1 LWKKGVTT
9 VNKNSDNNDD
19 ILQFETTTED
29 ERLEI
34 LKKKRKRRRQI
45 QLGVFIG
52 VILLVILILLYM
64 FTDISKVDQVDI
76 KGEEIVSKNDIEKAL
91 DIKKDSRIYNIP
103 VSDMK
108 SKIEEIEGV
117 KSVEIK
123 RHFPNDLTVNVNE
136 YETIGL
142 VKEKK
147 HYVPLLENGKTIK
160 NLSTDL
166 PIDVPILNDFSSKKL
181 NKMIPELKK
190 VKPKVK
196 SMISEINYK
205 PGENNQNRIQ
215 LFMTDNVEVVGD
227 IQTFANKINYY
238 PSISD
243 KLERDNSGALKT
255 PGFLDL
261 QVGVTFLPYETEEQ
275 QKERSEK
282 ETKQDESNKTEQKK
296 LDQALQDLSK
306 ELDKSGEEPKSTEKS
321 EE

>member
-1 LWKKGVTT
+1 M
-9 VNKNSDNNDD
+9 NKSSDNNDD

-91 DIKKDSRIYNIP
+91 DVKKDSRIYNIP

-147 HYVPLLENGKTIK
+147 RYLPLLENGKTIK

-181 NKMIPELKK
+181 NKLIPELKK

-243 KLERDNSGALKT
+243 KLERNNSGALKT

-282 ETKQDESNKTEQKK
+282 ETKQDENNKTEQKK

>member
-1 LWKKGVTT
+1 M
-9 VNKNSDNNDD
+9 NKSSDNNDD

-147 HYVPLLENGKTIK
+147 RYVPLLENGKTIK

-181 NKMIPELKK
+181 NKLIPELKK

-282 ETKQDESNKTEQKK
+282 ETKQDENNKTEQKK

>member
-1 LWKKGVTT
+1 M
-9 VNKNSDNNDD
+9 NKSSDNNDD

-76 KGEEIVSKNDIEKAL
+76 KGEEIVSINDIEKAL

-108 SKIEEIEGV
+108 SKIEEIDGV

-147 HYVPLLENGKTIK
+147 RYVPLLENGKTIK

-181 NKMIPELKK
+181 NKLIPELKK

-282 ETKQDESNKTEQKK
+282 ETKQDENNKTEQKK

>member
-1 LWKKGVTT
+1 
-9 VNKNSDNNDD
+9 VNKSSDNNDD

-282 ETKQDESNKTEQKK
+282 ETKQDESTKTEQKK

-306 ELDKSGEEPKSTEKS
+306 ELDKSGEEPESTEKS

>member
-1 LWKKGVTT
+1 M
-9 VNKNSDNNDD
+9 NKSSDNNDD

-103 VSDMK
+103 ISDMK
-108 SKIEEIEGV
+108 SKIEKIEGV

-147 HYVPLLENGKTIK
+147 RYVPLLENGKTIK

-282 ETKQDESNKTEQKK
+282 ESKQDESNKTEQKK

>member
-1 LWKKGVTT
+1 M
-9 VNKNSDNNDD
+9 NKSSENNDD

-76 KGEEIVSKNDIEKAL
+76 KGEEIVSKNDIDKAL

>member
-1 LWKKGVTT
+1 

-282 ETKQDESNKTEQKK
+282 ETKQDESNNTEQKK

>member
-1 LWKKGVTT
+1 MIHLKHVATNLLKVSKTFTNILEIVKKGVTT

-76 KGEEIVSKNDIEKAL
+76 KGEEIVSKTILKSFRYQ
-91 DIKKDSRIYNIP
+91 KDSRIYNIP

-142 VKEKK
+142 VKEKTLRTVIRK
-147 HYVPLLENGKTIK
+147 W
-160 NLSTDL
+160 
-166 PIDVPILNDFSSKKL
+166 
-181 NKMIPELKK
+181 
-190 VKPKVK
+190 
-196 SMISEINYK
+196 
-205 PGENNQNRIQ
+205 ENN
-215 LFMTDNVEVVGD
+215 
-227 IQTFANKINYY
+227 
-238 PSISD
+238 
-243 KLERDNSGALKT
+243 
-255 PGFLDL
+255 
-261 QVGVTFLPYETEEQ
+261 
-275 QKERSEK
+275 
-282 ETKQDESNKTEQKK
+282 
-296 LDQALQDLSK
+296 
-306 ELDKSGEEPKSTEKS
+306 
-321 EE
+321 

>member
-1 LWKKGVTT
+1 M
-9 VNKNSDNNDD
+9 NKSSDNNDD

-261 QVGVTFLPYETEEQ
+261 QVGMTFLPYETEEQ

-282 ETKQDESNKTEQKK
+282 ETKQDESTKTEQKK

-306 ELDKSGEEPKSTEKS
+306 ELDKSGEEPESTEKS

>member
-1 LWKKGVTT
+1 M
-9 VNKNSDNNDD
+9 NKSSDNNDD

-181 NKMIPELKK
+181 NKMIPKLKK

-282 ETKQDESNKTEQKK
+282 ETKQDESTKTKQKK

-306 ELDKSGEEPKSTEKS
+306 ELDKSGEEPESTEKS

>member
-1 LWKKGVTT
+1 M
-9 VNKNSDNNDD
+9 NKSSDNNDD

-76 KGEEIVSKNDIEKAL
+76 KGEEIVSKNDIEKAI

-108 SKIEEIEGV
+108 SKIEKIEGV

-147 HYVPLLENGKTIK
+147 RYLPLLENGKTIK
-160 NLSTDL
+160 SLSTDL

-181 NKMIPELKK
+181 NKLIPELKK

-282 ETKQDESNKTEQKK
+282 ETKQDENNKTEQKK

>member
-1 LWKKGVTT
+1 M
-9 VNKNSDNNDD
+9 NKSSDNNDD
-19 ILQFETTTED
+19 ILQFEATTED

-103 VSDMK
+103 VSGMK

-282 ETKQDESNKTEQKK
+282 ETKQDESTKTEQKK

-306 ELDKSGEEPKSTEKS
+306 ELDKSGEEPESTEKS

>member
-1 LWKKGVTT
+1 M
-9 VNKNSDNNDD
+9 NKNSDNNDD

-76 KGEEIVSKNDIEKAL
+76 KGEETVSKNDIEKAL

>member
-1 LWKKGVTT
+1 M
-9 VNKNSDNNDD
+9 NKSSDNNDD

-76 KGEEIVSKNDIEKAL
+76 KGEEIVSKNDIEKDL

-282 ETKQDESNKTEQKK
+282 ETKQDESTKTEQKK

-306 ELDKSGEEPKSTEKS
+306 ELDKSGEEPESTEKS

>member
-1 LWKKGVTT
+1 M
-9 VNKNSDNNDD
+9 NKSSDNNDD

-91 DIKKDSRIYNIP
+91 DVKKDSRIYNIP

-147 HYVPLLENGKTIK
+147 RYLPLLENGKTIK

-181 NKMIPELKK
+181 NKLIPELKK

-227 IQTFANKINYY
+227 IQIFANKINYY

-282 ETKQDESNKTEQKK
+282 ETKQDENNKTEQKK

>member
-1 LWKKGVTT
+1 M
-9 VNKNSDNNDD
+9 NKNSDNNDD

-52 VILLVILILLYM
+52 VILLVILVLLYM

-205 PGENNQNRIQ
+205 PAENNQNRIQ

>member
-1 LWKKGVTT
+1 M
-9 VNKNSDNNDD
+9 NKNSDNNDD

-160 NLSTDL
+160 KLSTDL

-282 ETKQDESNKTEQKK
+282 ETKQDASNKTEQKK

>member
-1 LWKKGVTT
+1 M
-9 VNKNSDNNDD
+9 NKSSDNNDD

>member
-1 LWKKGVTT
+1 M
-9 VNKNSDNNDD
+9 NKSSDNNDD

-108 SKIEEIEGV
+108 SKIEKIEGV

-243 KLERDNSGALKT
+243 KLERDNSGAIKT

>member
-1 LWKKGVTT
+1 M
-9 VNKNSDNNDD
+9 NKNSDNNDD

-282 ETKQDESNKTEQKK
+282 ETKQDESNNTEQKK

>member
-1 LWKKGVTT
+1 M
-9 VNKNSDNNDD
+9 NKSSENKED

-29 ERLEI
+29 ERL
-34 LKKKRKRRRQI
+34 KMMRNKRKRRRQI

-52 VILLVILILLYM
+52 VILLVILIVLYM

-76 KGEEIVSKNDIEKAL
+76 KGEEIVAKKDINKAL
-91 DIKKDSRIYNIP
+91 NIKSDSRIYNLPI
-103 VSDMK
+103 SDMK
-108 SKIEEIEGV
+108 TKIEKLEGV
-117 KSVEIK
+117 KSVTIK
-123 RHFPNDLTVNVNE
+123 RHFPNDMTVEVTE
-136 YETIGL
+136 YEPIGL
-142 VKEKK
+142 IKNKK
-147 HYVPLLENGKTIK
+147 GYVPLLENGSTIK

-181 NKMIPELKK
+181 DKLIPELKK

-196 SMISEINYK
+196 AMISEVNYK

-255 PGFLDL
+255 PGFVDL
-261 QVGVTFLPYETEEQ
+261 QVGVTFLPYETKEQ
-275 QKERSEK
+275 QSERSEK
-282 ETKQDESNKTEQKK
+282 EAKQDESAKTEQKK

-306 ELDKSGEEPKSTEKS
+306 ELDKSGEEPKSSEKS
-321 EE
+321 QE

>member
-1 LWKKGVTT
+1 M
-9 VNKNSDNNDD
+9 NKSSDNNDD

-91 DIKKDSRIYNIP
+91 DVKKDSRIYNIP

-147 HYVPLLENGKTIK
+147 RYLLLLENGKTIK

-181 NKMIPELKK
+181 NKLIPELKK

-282 ETKQDESNKTEQKK
+282 ETKQDENNKTEQKK